1 MLQMGLSQNRFPIAS
16 TEAERYKR
24 KLSAC
29 WRPVA
34 LMDSLPPEWN
44 KCLKNGKKG
53 DSLSAL
59 MKPSIQTD
67 NLKVVTG

>member
-34 LMDSLPPEWN
+34 LMDSLPPE
-44 KCLKNGKKG
+44 
-53 DSLSAL
+53 
-59 MKPSIQTD
+59 
-67 NLKVVTG
+67 